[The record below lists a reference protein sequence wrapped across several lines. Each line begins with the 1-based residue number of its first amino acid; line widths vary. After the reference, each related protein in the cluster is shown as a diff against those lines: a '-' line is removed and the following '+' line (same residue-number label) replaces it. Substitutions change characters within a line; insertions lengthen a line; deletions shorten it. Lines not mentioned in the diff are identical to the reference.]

1 MNSPPAAPQKK
12 GLSGLA
18 IALII
23 IGVVA
28 VLGLGTCVAGM
39 FYVKAKAEKF
49 ADSLDGGGLILVSP
63 PEVKAELAGP
73 KKDYVGS
80 WRGGKNSSLDIDAEG
95 NLKLVRDEGGAK
107 ETFTAPIAAFQ
118 GNDMQVKAF
127 VTLTIPV
134 TSPPRRVGDH
144 WTMTAKG
151 VVFERK

>member
-1 MNSPPAAPQKK
+1 VNTPPATPQKK

-28 VLGLGTCVAGM
+28 VLGLGTCVAGV
-39 FYVKAKAEKF
+39 FYVKAKAEKL
-49 ADSLDGGGLILVSP
+49 ADSIDGGGLVLVSP
-63 PEVKAELAGP
+63 PEVKAELAGA
-73 KKDYVGS
+73 KKEYVGS
-80 WRGGKNSSLDIDAEG
+80 WKGGKNSTLDIDADG

-107 ETFTAPIAAFQ
+107 ETITAPIAAFS
-118 GNDMQVKAF
+118 GNDIQMKAF

-144 WTMTAKG
+144 WSMTAKG
-151 VVFERK
+151 IAFERK